1 MKLFSSFSEQA
12 PNRMFL
18 AVLLG
23 AIAGISYAG
32 VIPLVLNALS
42 DPGEFAPVSG
52 QTGYV
57 LGWEISNFS
66 FAAVFAALC
75 VLILVARTTSQVIL
89 IRLSMDASTDMRN
102 RMYRRI
108 AAAPIADLER
118 IGMPRLVAA
127 ITADVPMVVAGARL
141 LPDVLTN
148 AVTLVGMLGYLLY
161 LNPPVF
167 WFVIGCIGF
176 GVVTYQVPA
185 LLARR
190 YLVRARN
197 HLDGL
202 HESIRGLVHG
212 AKELKLNHDKREDYF
227 RRVLDHAEKRVR
239 DDAKTGQTVMRI
251 AQNYGDLITF
261 FVIGAISFVFLN
273 YYAISRAELV
283 GVIMALLYVTGPIA
297 VLLNFVPQF
306 TMTRIA
312 RQKLN
317 TLFAQ
322 IPHEAMDPDAPVRRD
337 WQVMRFDGVTHQYAD
352 AKGEPGFAVG
362 PLDLEIRKGEIA
374 FIVGGNGSGK
384 STLAKL
390 VTMHYHR
397 SGGTISFDGQALGP
411 ENLAGYRRGVCAI
424 FSDYYLFDR
433 VLGLDGRD
441 VQADV
446 EAHLESLGLGG
457 KVGFKDGRF
466 STLSLSDGQKRRLA
480 LVAAYLEDA
489 ELYLFDEWAA
499 DQDPAFKA
507 VFYNQILPGL
517 KARGKAIVVISHDD
531 RYFHVADRLIVMS
544 EGKIEGSAH
553 PVAAGNLTGRG
564 APVSACGQTAD
575 SRGAREGDR
584 LELPAGA

>member
-1 MKLFSSFSEQA
+1 MKIFSSFSERA

-18 AVLLG
+18 AVVLG

-32 VIPLVLNALS
+32 IIPLVLNALS
-42 DPGEFAPVSG
+42 DPGEFSAVSS

-57 LGWEISNFS
+57 FGWEITNFG

-75 VLILVARTTSQVIL
+75 LLILVARTTSQVIL
-89 IRLSMDASTDMRN
+89 IRLSMDASTDMRDKL
-102 RMYRRI
+102 YRRI
-108 AAAPIADLER
+108 ATAPMSDLER

-127 ITADVPMVVAGARL
+127 ITSDVPMVVAGARL

-167 WFVIGCIGF
+167 WFVMACILF
-176 GVVTYQVPA
+176 GVITYQVPA
-185 LLARR
+185 LIARH

-197 HLDGL
+197 NLDGL

-212 AKELKLNHDKREDYF
+212 AKELKLNDDKREDYF
-227 RRVLDHAEKRVR
+227 RRVLSQAERLVR
-239 DDAKTGQTVMRI
+239 DDAKTGQTVLRM

-261 FVIGAISFVFLN
+261 FVIGATSFVFLN
-273 YYAISRAELV
+273 YYSISRSELV

-297 VLLNFVPQF
+297 VLLNFIPQF

-312 RQKLN
+312 LRKLEA
-317 TLFAQ
+317 LFSK
-322 IPHEAMDPDAPVRRD
+322 IPVEEVVAGVPAKRD
-337 WQVMRFDGVTHQYAD
+337 WKTMSFDKVTYQYAD
-352 AKGEPGFAVG
+352 SGEDAGFVVG
-362 PLDLEIRKGEIA
+362 PLDIEIRKGEIA

-397 SGGTISFDGQALGP
+397 KDGEILFDDERLGP
-411 ENLAGYRRGVCAI
+411 SNMSGYRRGVSAI

-433 VLGLDGRD
+433 VLGLAGRD

-446 EAHLESLGLGG
+446 DAHLKSLGLSA
-457 KVGFKDGRF
+457 KVTYKDGHF

-499 DQDPAFKA
+499 DQDPTFKD
-507 VFYNQILPGL
+507 VFYNTILPEL
-517 KARGKAIVVISHDD
+517 KARGKAVVVISHDD
-531 RYFHVADRLIVMS
+531 RYFHVADQLIVLS
-544 EGKIEGSAH
+544 EGQ
-553 PVAAGNLTGRG
+553 R
-564 APVSACGQTAD
+564 VSAEVAKTIAAITPLTAR
-575 SRGAREGDR
+575 SCVPIHVESAREHADEVEVGV
-584 LELPAGA
+584 PAL